1 MTTDQTP
8 IGSGFGAKSTASE
21 VLEGVAL
28 AGKDFIVTGG
38 YSGIGLETVKALLRA
53 GATVTVPARSLQKAE
68 EALAGEEGVTLARM
82 DLGDLASV
90 RRFAEDRVS
99 TGAPL
104 HGLINNAGIMA
115 TPLGR
120 VGPGWEQQFGTNHIG
135 HFVLATML
143 EPVLKKA
150 GGARVVAL
158 SSIGH
163 ARSDIQWDDPNY
175 ERRAYDK
182 WEAYGQSKTAD
193 ALFARGLDRRWR
205 GDGVTAFSVHPG
217 GIITP
222 LQRHLPDEEM
232 VALGWKN
239 PDGSIPQMVLDRF
252 KSPEAGAATAT
263 WAATNP
269 KLNGLGG
276 QYCEDC
282 DISPLATADS
292 PRWSHVRAW
301 ACSDEGAERLWTLTE
316 RLLANA

>member
-1 MTTDQTP
+1 MTDQTP
-8 IGSGFGAKSTASE
+8 INSGFDGRSTAAE
-21 VLEGVAL
+21 VLSGIAL

-38 YSGIGLETVKALLRA
+38 YSGIGLETVKALLGA
-53 GATVTVPARSLQKAE
+53 GATVTVPARSLGKAQ
-68 EALAGEEGVTLARM
+68 EALAGEDGVTLAEM

-90 RRFAEDRVS
+90 RRFAEDRAS

-115 TPLGR
+115 TPFGK

-135 HFVLATML
+135 HFVLTTLLA
-143 EPVLKKA
+143 PVLKA

-175 ERRAYDK
+175 KTRAYDK

-193 ALFARGLDRRWR
+193 ALFARGLDHRWKA
-205 GDGVTAFSVHPG
+205 DGVRAFSVHPG

-239 PDGSIPQMVLDRF
+239 PDGSIPQAVMDRF

-269 KLNGLGG
+269 KLDGMGG

-282 DISPLATADS
+282 DIAQLATADS
-292 PRWSHVRAW
+292 PRYGHVRAW
-301 ACSDEGAERLWTLTE
+301 ACSDEGAERLWSLTE
-316 RLLANA
+316 RLLADA